1 MLSAPSGQ
9 ALITDGGHRPR
20 FIRAQ
25 SRRSVFSNGVTD
37 SWLSPRRSV
46 NVSRRRRGVRGRLPR
61 CGRSLRA
68 AARARRVAALSG
80 RLAATVA
87 LQRRHHAK
95 LAG

>member
-1 MLSAPSGQ
+1 MTQ
-9 ALITDGGHRPR
+9 DG
-20 FIRAQ
+20 RAR
-25 SRRSVFSNGVTD
+25 SRRSVFSNGVAD

-68 AARARRVAALSG
+68 AARARRVAAPPG